1 MKIKNWNKFGKLNE
15 SVETFTYEMAQEIVY
30 YLTSQTGKK
39 EIENLLVSTLGQ
51 ERAQIR
57 LYNKKDATNF
67 LKSFSDRNTDKR
79 QNLIDI
85 YHQVREDRKEFPE
98 IYQIEDACLDL
109 IEGDFFHIDFDL
121 TGVRY
126 IISLG
131 KEYKNIRHVE
141 MSEYI
146 RYCEH
151 INNRLISLSEY
162 RVKILNASLEIDLN
176 SSIYFKIEI
185 RPNYGK

>member
-1 MKIKNWNKFGKLNE
+1 MKIKNWNKFEKINE
-15 SVETFTYEMAQEIVY
+15 STEIFTYEMAQEIVY

-39 EIENLLVSTLGQ
+39 EIENLLISTLGE

-67 LKSFSDRNTDKR
+67 LKSFSDRNGDKR
-79 QNLIDI
+79 QILIDI

-109 IEGDFFHIDFDL
+109 IERDLFHIDFDL

-126 IISLG
+126 IINLG

-146 RYCEH
+146 RYCEE
-151 INNRLISLSEY
+151 INNKLMRLSEY

-176 SSIYFKIEI
+176 SSIYFEIEI